1 MNHYADQW
9 QELIN
14 KENNKMKLS
23 TKLTNEEYRAID
35 AISNGELQQ
44 IANNPG
50 DYIWNK
56 KAPIDATKTA
66 AFDFG
71 TALHTA
77 LLEPEQFND
86 SVIIYGQTKTR
97 DTVKFH
103 QFMETQEKNAI
114 VLLESEYDKL
124 RFTVDSALAHPA
136 FKSYLESCEY
146 KEASIVGEYR
156 GIKVKIRPDICSDK
170 FGIIGDLKSS
180 ADLSDWRDS
189 ARWKNP
195 LFKLGYGH
203 TAAFYM
209 DVYQEYLGRPVNEYT
224 FLVCQK
230 SINCGKYPVAV
241 IVITRDEL
249 EMYGFFDKVYA
260 NIDTYKQCVE
270 INDFNHVERF
280 PIFSGFD
287 DGLQVS
293 FEGDE

>member
-1 MNHYADQW
+1 MTHYDKEW
-9 QELIN
+9 ESLIN

-23 TKLTNEEYRAID
+23 TTLSNEEYRDID

-56 KAPIDATKTA
+56 NAPTDSTKTA
-66 AFDFG
+66 EFAYG
-71 TALHTA
+71 TSLHTA
-77 LLEPEQFND
+77 LLELDQFNK
-86 SVIIYGQTKTR
+86 SVVIYDQTKTR
-97 DTVKFH
+97 ESVAFGKF
-103 QFMETQEKNAI
+103 MKTQPESAI
-114 VLLESEYDKL
+114 VLLESEHDKL
-124 RFTVDSALAHPA
+124 RFTVDSALSHPA
-136 FKSYLESCEY
+136 FKAYIESCEY
-146 KEASIVGEYR
+146 KEVSIIGEYR
-156 GIKVKIRPDICSDK
+156 GVKVKIRPDICSDK
-170 FGIIGDLKSS
+170 LGIIGDLKSS

-249 EMYGFFDKVYA
+249 EMYGFFDQVYS
-260 NIDTYKQCVE
+260 NIDRYKECIE
-270 INDFNHVERF
+270 SNDFNHVERF
-280 PIFSGFD
+280 PVFSGFD

-293 FEGDE
+293 FEE

>member
-23 TKLTNEEYRAID
+23 TTLTNEEYRAID

-71 TALHTA
+71 TALHAA
-77 LLEPEQFND
+77 LLEPEHFND
-86 SVIIYGQTKTR
+86 SVTIYGQTKTR
-97 DTVKFH
+97 ESAAFGK
-103 QFMETQEKNAI
+103 FMETQDKNAI

-124 RFTVDSALAHPA
+124 RFTVDSALAHPR
-136 FKSYLESCEY
+136 FKYFIDSCTVR
-146 KEASIVGEYR
+146 EASIIGEYK
-156 GIKVKIRPDICSDK
+156 GIKVKIRPDAFSKEI
-170 FGIIGDLKSS
+170 GIICDVKSIVS
-180 ADLSDWRDS
+180 LSDLRSDVE
-189 ARWKNP
+189 WKNP
-195 LFKLGYGH
+195 LFTHGYGH

-209 DVYQEYLGRPVNEYT
+209 DVFQEWLGRPVDEYT
-224 FLVCQK
+224 FLGCQK
-230 SINCGKYPVAV
+230 TINCGKYPVAA
-241 IVITRDEL
+241 ITITRDEL
-249 EMYGFFDKVYA
+249 EMYGFFDQVHA

-270 INDFNHVERF
+270 SNDFNHVERF
-280 PIFSGFD
+280 PIIRGYSEE
-287 DGLQVS
+287 LQVS
-293 FEGDE
+293 FEEDE